1 MANLTNSSNII
12 DEINS
17 KLDNPEWWT
26 DWQILTMK
34 NSWGRY
40 PQPQWTTPDFWDVKY
55 NDFKFYTAD
64 AQDMASW
71 VLLRPSTF
79 IDTPTAN
86 FVINAPIHME
96 DTMYHDWFVYTLR
109 VKNWNTAYTM
119 TLGEWITN
127 PWDTD
132 VTLTPNAI
140 DQFVFL
146 AVDWVLELQPE
157 AGGGEWWESPNTVK
171 LFTMPSEWDN
181 ISGIVEHLTN
191 WGQIVLQDE
200 FDIYQSTFFE
210 EWTIT
215 VSLVWV
221 NSITNININ
230 YDWSNV
236 VESITV
242 IDSNFGPSP
251 EVVTEVPSEYVSGKV
266 YFVVDWGVKLMDKTE
281 LTALWSMV
289 AIVNE
294 LNKDPEWYFEFFNA
308 VTPEWLNIYLDFDAT
323 RLILQ
328 TSWAAHQLWDRFYP
342 YTDPDWYN
350 ALAYNPQTNI
360 WSRISTWW
368 PM

>member
-17 KLDNPEWWT
+17 KLTNPDGWSNGQVLTKTDGGAEWKDLELPET
-26 DWQILTMK
+26 I
-34 NSWGRY
+34 
-40 PQPQWTTPDFWDVKY
+40 WDVKY
-55 NDFKFYTAD
+55 SDF
-64 AQDMASW
+64 
-71 VLLRPSTF
+71 
-79 IDTPTAN
+79 N
-86 FVINAPIHME
+86 FVQLSWSSVELSISSAIEPTSNFTIKAPAELKEWI
-96 DTMYHDWFVYTLR
+96 VYTLR

-157 AGGGEWWESPNTVK
+157 AGGGGWWESPNTVK

-242 IDSNFGPSP
+242 IDSDIGPRS
-251 EVVTEVPSEYVSGKV
+251 EVVEEAPAEYVAGKV
-266 YFVVDWGVKLMDKTE
+266 YFIVDGGVTLKTYEELIAYTDAYLLRDELNSHPKEYYDKLNSEWHIKISARWDG
-281 LTALWSMV
+281 ALANNWSYVMV
-289 AIVNE
+289 AYRYPVYDISENE
-294 LNKDPEWYFEFFNA
+294 WFMSITSP
-308 VTPEWLNIYLDFDAT
+308 DA
-323 RLILQ
+323 
-328 TSWAAHQLWDRFYP
+328 P
-342 YTDPDWYN
+342 
-350 ALAYNPQTNI
+350 
-360 WSRISTWW
+360 
-368 PM
+368 